1 MRKEKKIVM
10 MVLLLLVVVV
20 VATMVFDLNDSDDEK
35 IIGGDRDENNCLIS
49 AGYVFDEEIGACIRG
64 WEISDEDSKK
74 AAETAVD
81 FIGEE
86 GLTVVGV
93 EASDC
98 LGCFV
103 VTSDIGGERV
113 VVNLD
118 NWEINEE
125 EILDVVRCTAKGGRV
140 VDSSLGFGCGADEID
155 VGCVGGCVV
164 GSICCVD
171 KDSLE
176 E

>member
-1 MRKEKKIVM
+1 MI
-10 MVLLLLVVVV
+10 VLLLLTGAV
-20 VATMVFDLNDSDDEK
+20 VATMIFDWNDSSDSNYFNEEK
-35 IIGGDRDENNCLIS
+35 IIGGDRDENNCLIA
-49 AGYVFDEEIGACIRG
+49 AGYSFDEEIGACIRN

-103 VTSDIGGERV
+103 VTSDIDGERV

-118 NWEINEE
+118 NWEVNEE
-125 EILDVVRCTAKGGRV
+125 EVLDVARCTAKGGRV
-140 VDSSLGFGCGADEID
+140 VDSSLGFGCGVDEVD
-155 VGCVGGCVV
+155 VGCVDGCVV
-164 GSICCVD
+164 DSICCVD
-171 KDSLE
+171 KYSLKE
-176 E
+176 